1 MSRIAGSSSELVIR
15 DWRRRFVPVGSTLAA
30 SLLALL
36 PIVTD
41 SAPLV
46 PEIALLVVIA
56 WRLLRP
62 EIWSAHMALGLGL
75 FNDLVAG
82 HPLGQSVATWT
93 IIFLACD
100 YVDSRLGFRDYWMDW
115 LIAAAAI
122 IFHTAAAWYIASL
135 MGSSMRFSILLPQ
148 LAVGILVY
156 PLVARM
162 VLALDKWRLAR

>member
-1 MSRIAGSSSELVIR
+1 MSRIAGSRSEVAIR
-15 DWRRRFVPVGSTLAA
+15 DVRRRFVPVGSTLAA

-36 PIVTD
+36 PIV
-41 SAPLV
+41 SASPLV
-46 PEIALLVVIA
+46 PEASLLVVIA

-62 EIWSAHMALGLGL
+62 EIWPAHMALPLGL

-82 HPLGQSVATWT
+82 HPLGQSMALWT

-122 IFHTAAAWYIASL
+122 LFYTGACWYIAGV
-135 MGSSMRFSILLPQ
+135 MGSRIEFPVMLPQ
-148 LAVGILVY
+148 LAAAVLAY
-156 PLVARM
+156 PLVARL
-162 VLALDKWRLAR
+162 VLGLDRWRLAR

>member
-1 MSRIAGSSSELVIR
+1 
-15 DWRRRFVPVGSTLAA
+15 VPVVSTLAA

-36 PIVTD
+36 PIVAQ
-41 SAPLV
+41 APLV
-46 PEIALLVVIA
+46 PEIALLVAIA

-62 EIWSAHMALGLGL
+62 EVWPAHMALGLGL

-93 IIFLACD
+93 LIFLGCD

-122 IFHTAAAWYIASL
+122 LFYTAAAWYIGVL
-135 MGSSMRFSILLPQ
+135 MGNRIGFEVMLPQ
-148 LAVGILVY
+148 LGAAILLY
-156 PLVARM
+156 PLAARI
-162 VLALDKWRLAR
+162 VLALDRWRLAR

>member
-1 MSRIAGSSSELVIR
+1 MSRIAGSTGEVRRR
-15 DWRRRFVPVGSTLAA
+15 DARRRFVPVGSTLAA

-36 PIVTD
+36 PIVATR
-41 SAPLV
+41 PLW

-62 EIWSAHMALGLGL
+62 EIWPAHMGLGLGL

-82 HPLGQSVATWT
+82 HPLGQSMALWT
-93 IIFLACD
+93 MIFLACD

-122 IFHTAAAWYIASL
+122 LFYTGASWYIALL
-135 MGSSMRFSILLPQ
+135 MGAGIEFGVLLPQ
-148 LAVGILVY
+148 LGVTILVY
-156 PLVARM
+156 PLAARV
-162 VLALDKWRLAR
+162 VLALDKWRLSR